1 MIRFALVVAS
11 VLGFVLTA
19 ALGNMMVPL
28 LRELQRAAR
37 GTQPDSDAPDSPVPT
52 MGGLCL
58 MVGTLAAVGVG
69 WLAACAAQPSLLGSD
84 RQMTSRLLIA
94 LLGSLAF
101 GADAFFVLCCRKQG
115 GIDDVI
121 CTLLQRLQYFAF
133 LCKGLPGG
141 NSLGNADGVAAA
153 SLAVAA
159 HEYIVRGIQK

>member
-69 WLAACAAQPSLLGSD
+69 WLAHVLHSLP
-84 RQMTSRLLIA
+84 
-94 LLGSLAF
+94 
-101 GADAFFVLCCRKQG
+101 C
-115 GIDDVI
+115 
-121 CTLLQRLQYFAF
+121 
-133 LCKGLPGG
+133 
-141 NSLGNADGVAAA
+141 
-153 SLAVAA
+153 LAVLP
-159 HEYIVRGIQK
+159 

>member
-94 LLGSLAF
+94 LQRCIPVQGAVCGAGQGPNRSGSGCGCGPDHRPAPL
-101 GADAFFVLCCRKQG
+101 R
-115 GIDDVI
+115 
-121 CTLLQRLQYFAF
+121 QRPAT
-133 LCKGLPGG
+133 
-141 NSLGNADGVAAA
+141 S
-153 SLAVAA
+153 AV
-159 HEYIVRGIQK
+159 Q

>member
-94 LLGSLAF
+94 PVSYTHLDVYKRQADAAAHGFAADMQDLSVHTGIVQFLCNERKGGI
-101 GADAFFVLCCRKQG
+101 GAAFFVRARC
-115 GIDDVI
+115 V
-121 CTLLQRLQYFAF
+121 
-133 LCKGLPGG
+133 
-141 NSLGNADGVAAA
+141 
-153 SLAVAA
+153 
-159 HEYIVRGIQK
+159 